1 MQPNNP
7 TDDQPLQLHRI
18 DTQEHDACAL
28 ICAVRKGGQPTHGNI
43 KRTIEALTRMGHR
56 TGIVEGE
63 GDGVGI
69 LTDIP
74 RQLWMKRLARA
85 GIRTA
90 IASQRNFWVAHVMIP
105 ASARGRSQH
114 LVEHIGRQLSD
125 AGLDVLFEDLGV
137 VNSHMLGPNAQKNE
151 PEFWQFA
158 GTSGSIPLDQLEKTL
173 FRLQVQLEKD
183 LGVHFPSFSSHSVV
197 YKVQGTVEILRRY
210 YPELRDPD
218 YASSVT
224 LGHARYSTNTNSIFE
239 RVQPFGVMGHNGEFN
254 TISRFRLEAEML
266 GIHLDPGN
274 SDSQDI
280 DRALHTLCMNFD
292 LDLIEAME
300 YVFPPH
306 KHDLIQNATDIHE
319 LYELIRQTFGPFA
332 QGPAAVAGRLGDLCV
347 FGVDALGLRPLWF
360 GETEKEVF
368 ASSERG
374 VYPLDSMVEEPKPL
388 APGEKIALRMHP
400 GQSIEVL
407 DYPAIQRHVL
417 NRHRERGLRT
427 SNRPGGMWSL
437 NDLPLSGPRAP
448 TPNSGS
454 GTGSNGGQG
463 VPAAVAVMEASALQP
478 AITAVRDM
486 QPVPWHVRRFP
497 VNTTTMAAMGW
508 ERYHVQF
515 VETIAESHKEQVGS
529 LGWDGPL
536 GALSQTRINIA
547 DYFKETVAVVTNPAV
562 DREREKAQFS
572 TRMLIGARPAIGTGA
587 DPNDIL
593 IQLATPALLGGY
605 AELGDLDELRQIAD
619 KNGTVLVEDLFEI
632 FGERLMVLST
642 SAALDEGIQEAVDRL
657 QQAAVE
663 AVANGVQ
670 CLVLDDTEVYDGER
684 LWIDPLLVT
693 SAIDQALRNAPYSPS
708 LRRRTGI
715 VVRSAAL
722 RDFHDLA
729 LCIALG
735 ANGIVPY
742 AMYATALGL
751 APKAA
756 KADIDPETRAK
767 QFSGLIK
774 VINGGLEK
782 IISTIGCHELR
793 GYGHSFSSIGLS
805 NNVAPYFGTPNY
817 YGSEARGL
825 TFSMMKDDAEERAAE
840 LRGDKPAK
848 LTNAD
853 RLYPKMWKKV
863 EDVAHGE
870 LSLEDY
876 THELMELED
885 SIPVAIR
892 HVLGL
897 KTDHDKGVDPDSVD
911 ISIGHHTMPVVIGA
925 MSFGS
930 QGELAYKAYGE
941 AAYRLN
947 IICMNGEGGELPDV
961 MGRYPRNRGNQIASA
976 RFGVNIEFLNS
987 CDYLEIK
994 IGQGAKPGEGGQL
1007 PGYKVT
1013 EQVAAARHTTPGVDL
1028 ISPSNNH
1035 DLYSIEDLAQLID
1048 ELKTANP
1055 NAKVSVKIPV
1065 VPGVGVIAVG
1075 VAKAGADIINITGYD
1090 GGTGAARAHSLRHV
1104 GLPAEIGVWLAHR
1117 ALSESGLRDDVEL
1130 WCDGGM
1136 KSGRDVLK
1144 MMCLGANRVGF
1155 GTLAMVA
1162 VGCTICRKCHEGTCH
1177 VGITT
1182 HIKTKEEAT
1191 LKGIKH
1197 FEPRDYDMAVEGICN
1212 VFYML
1217 ADDIRKWTAKLGF
1230 TRTQDVVGRAD
1241 LLEQIAMH
1249 DRIDLSPLMK
1259 RAPQNQKK
1267 ALQPG
1272 VGKRLVRPR
1281 NTLTKQIT
1289 SIIAEEVMAGET
1301 EITYDDEQVMAMDR
1315 ALGTHLSGAI
1325 KRGDFLNADLIDA
1338 VHLNF
1343 SNSAVPGN
1351 GLAAFLDDP
1360 LRVIVEGGAQDGV
1373 AKCARGGKLT
1383 ILKGLNHNGERL
1395 DGSVGKSFAYGAQG
1409 GLFIVQGN
1417 ADTRACIRLS
1427 GADVI
1432 FGGEIRQPLRDELGG
1447 LAARAN
1453 LKGYA
1458 CEYMTSGRVVILGD
1472 PGPWMCAGMSGGVIY
1487 QRIQPEMGLDVK
1499 AIKRRIAEGAMVDIF
1514 PLDEKGADDVRELLH
1529 IYIQTLEVNNQP
1541 QAAQH
1546 LYALLG
1552 RPQDHFVKITTPMRK
1567 N

>member
-1 MQPNNP
+1 MQPESQEGYN
-7 TDDQPLQLHRI
+7 DLHPI

-56 TGIVEGE
+56 TGMVDGE

-85 GIRTA
+85 GFRSSA
-90 IASQRNFWVAHVMIP
+90 ASNRNFWVAHLMIP
-105 ASARGRSQH
+105 ASARGRSQP
-114 LVEHIGRQLSD
+114 LIEHIGQQIQD
-125 AGLDVLFEDLGV
+125 AGLEVLIEEPGV

-151 PEFWQFA
+151 PEFWQLA
-158 GTSGSIPLDQLEKTL
+158 GLNGGVPSDQLEKTL
-173 FRLQVQLEKD
+173 FKLQTKLEKE
-183 LGVHFPSFSSHSVV
+183 LGVHFSSFSSHSVV

-239 RVQPFGVMGHNGEFN
+239 RVQPFGVIGHNGEFN
-254 TISRFRLEAEML
+254 TISRFRLEAGMV
-266 GIHLDPGN
+266 GIYLDPAN
-274 SDSQDI
+274 SDSQDV
-280 DRALHTLCMNFD
+280 DRALQALCMDFD
-292 LDLIEAME
+292 MDLIEAME

-306 KHDLIQNATDIHE
+306 GHDLIQGASDLTE
-319 LYELIRQTFGPFA
+319 MYEQIRHSFGPFA
-332 QGPAAVAGRLGDLCV
+332 QGPAAVAGRLGDTCV
-347 FGVDALGLRPLWF
+347 FSVDALGLRPLWF
-360 GETEKEVF
+360 GETEKEYF
-368 ASSERG
+368 ATSERG
-374 VYPLDSMVEEPKPL
+374 VYYLDNMSVEPKPL
-388 APGEKIALRMHP
+388 APGEKIALKLRAGEGAEM
-400 GQSIEVL
+400 L

-417 NRHRERGLRT
+417 NRHRERAAR
-427 SNRPGGMWSL
+427 SNGHSPSPRAWTL
-437 NDLPLSGPRAP
+437 NDSPPPAPYSG
-448 TPNSGS
+448 NGHSH
-454 GTGSNGGQG
+454 SNGGG
-463 VPAAVAVMEASALQP
+463 VAVAEAPVMVAVAEQP
-478 AITAVRDM
+478 IFAPLRTP
-486 QPVPWHVRRFP
+486 QPIPWHERKTP
-497 VNTTTMAAMGW
+497 VNTNTMAALGW

-515 VETIAESHKEQVGS
+515 METVAESLKEQVGS

-536 GALSQTRINIA
+536 AALSQTRVNIA
-547 DYFKETVAVVTNPAV
+547 DFFKETVAVVTNPAI
-562 DREREKAQFS
+562 DRERERAQFS
-572 TRMLIGARPAIGTGA
+572 TRMLIGSRPAIGEKNGH
-587 DPNDIL
+587 DL
-593 IQLATPALLGGY
+593 IELKTPVMLGGY
-605 AELGDLDELRQIAD
+605 PELGTADDLREVAR
-619 KNGTVLVEDLFEI
+619 KNGTLLIEDLFER
-632 FGERLMVLST
+632 FGDQLVVFPM
-642 SAALDEGIQEAVDRL
+642 SAAMDEGIQEAIDRL
-657 QQAAVE
+657 QAAAVE
-663 AVANGVQ
+663 AVLGGVQ
-670 CLVLDDTEVYDGER
+670 GIVLDDSEVYGGQQ
-684 LWIDPLLVT
+684 LWLDPLLVT
-693 SAIDQALRNAPYSPS
+693 SAIDQALRNAPHTPN
-708 LRRRTGI
+708 LRRQVGV

-729 LCIALG
+729 LCVALG
-735 ANGIVPY
+735 ANAVVPY
-742 AMYATALGL
+742 AMFATALGI
-751 APKAA
+751 APKPS
-756 KADIDPETRAK
+756 KETITAEIRAK
-767 QFSGLIK
+767 QLGGLIK
-774 VINGGLEK
+774 VINGGIEK

-793 GYGHSFSSIGLS
+793 GYGLSFSSVGLAA
-805 NNVAPYFGTPNY
+805 NLTPYFGTPNY
-817 YGSEARGL
+817 FGSEARGL
-825 TFSMMKDDAEERAAE
+825 TWSAMKDDAEERAAE
-840 LRGDKPAK
+840 LRGEKSSK
-848 LTNAD
+848 LANAD
-853 RLYPKMWKKV
+853 RLYPKMWKKI

-870 LSLEDY
+870 MSLEDY
-876 THELMELED
+876 TRELMELEEE
-885 SIPVAIR
+885 IPVALR
-892 HVLGL
+892 HILGL
-897 KTDHDKGVDPDSVD
+897 KTTAEAIDPDEVD
-911 ISIGHHTMPVVIGA
+911 ISISDHTMPALIGA

-930 QGELAYKAYGE
+930 QGELAYKAYAE
-941 AAYRLN
+941 AAYQLG
-947 IICMNGEGGELPDV
+947 IICVNGEGGELSDV

-976 RFGVNIEFLNS
+976 RFGVNITFLNS

-1104 GLPAEIGVWLAHR
+1104 GLPAEIGVWLSHR
-1117 ALSESGLRDDVEL
+1117 ALSEAGLRDDVEL

-1136 KSGRDVLK
+1136 KSGRDVVK

-1182 HIKTKEEAT
+1182 HIKTKEEAS

-1197 FEPRDYDMAVEGICN
+1197 FEPREFDLAVEGIVK
-1212 VFYML
+1212 VFDML

-1230 TRTQDVVGRAD
+1230 RRAQDMVGRAD

-1249 DRIDLSPLMK
+1249 DRIDLTPLLK
-1259 RAPQNQKK
+1259 RAPENQKRM
-1267 ALQPG
+1267 LQPG
-1272 VGKRLVRPR
+1272 VGRRLVRPR

-1289 SIIAEEVMAGET
+1289 ATVAEKVVNGDR

-1315 ALGTHLSGAI
+1315 ALGTHLNGAI
-1325 KRGDFLNADLIDA
+1325 KRGDFLNADLLDA

-1343 SNSAVPGN
+1343 SNSAIPGN
-1351 GLAAFLDDP
+1351 GLAAFLDAP
-1360 LRVIVEGGAQDGV
+1360 LDVLVEGGAQDGV
-1373 AKCARGGKLT
+1373 AKCARGGTVT
-1383 ILKGLNHNGERL
+1383 ILKGLNHNGQRL

-1409 GLFIVQGN
+1409 GCFFVQGN

-1427 GADVI
+1427 GADVV
-1432 FGGEIRQPLRDELGG
+1432 FGGEIKEPLRDELGG

-1458 CEYMTSGRVVILGD
+1458 CEYMTSGRVIILGD

-1487 QRIQPEMGLDVK
+1487 QRLQPDMNLTPE
-1499 AIKRRIAEGAMVDIF
+1499 AIKRRIAEGATVDII
-1514 PLDEKGADDVRELLH
+1514 PLDEKGVSDIRELLNA
-1529 IYIQTLEVNNQP
+1529 YIQALEVNNQP
-1541 QAAQH
+1541 EAAQH
-1546 LYALLG
+1546 LYDLAA
-1552 RPQDHFVKITTPMRK
+1552 RPEDHFIKIAPPTRK
-1567 N
+1567 S